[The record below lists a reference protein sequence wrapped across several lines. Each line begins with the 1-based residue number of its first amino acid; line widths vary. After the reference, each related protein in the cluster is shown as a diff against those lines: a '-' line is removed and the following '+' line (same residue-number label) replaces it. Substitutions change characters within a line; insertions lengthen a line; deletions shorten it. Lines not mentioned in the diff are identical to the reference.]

1 MLLLC
6 GHVLLVMVSLVSSY
20 PNSGQFTR
28 LDQRLGMEPEVY
40 MNATQ
45 LITSKGYPCE
55 NHYVVTDDGYIL
67 NVLRIAH
74 GRSGPPPSPT
84 PDRPV
89 ILLQHGLLSDATA
102 WISNPVNESLAFI
115 LADAGADVWL
125 GNNRGN
131 DYSLNHTHLT
141 PADME
146 FWDFSF
152 DEMARFDLP
161 AMVYHALNVSGAKQ
175 MYYAGHSQGTTQ
187 AFVKFSE
194 DQEFGKL
201 IKQFFALAPVAR
213 VGEAS
218 SPLYKLAPFAR
229 SFYAIFGRGHLAI
242 EPEWLKLL
250 QGDLC
255 QKWGFPTVCENIL
268 FVMMGFDREAM
279 NITRL
284 PVYMSHI
291 PSGTSVKNQLHW
303 AQLVNSKSFR
313 RYDFYSAEENM
324 KHYNQTTPPL
334 YQPGKSRVP
343 VYAFRGGNDW
353 MSDPKDCAWLLPQL
367 NLTKEVFIKE
377 YEHLD
382 FIYGMDAATK
392 IYKEMVDVMFQK

>member
-201 IKQFFALAPVAR
+201 IKQFFALAPVAK

-218 SPLYKLAPFAR
+218 SPLFKLAPFAR
-229 SFYAIFGRGHLAI
+229 SFYEIFGR
-242 EPEWLKLL
+242 
-250 QGDLC
+250 
-255 QKWGFPTVCENIL
+255 
-268 FVMMGFDREAM
+268 
-279 NITRL
+279 
-284 PVYMSHI
+284 YMSHI
-291 PSGTSVKNQLHW
+291 SSGESVKNQLHW
-303 AQLVNSKSFR
+303 MQLVNSKSFR

-343 VYAFRGGNDW
+343 VYAFRGGNDCI
-353 MSDPKDCAWLLPQL
+353 SDPKDCAWLLPQL

-377 YEHLD
+377 YGHLD
-382 FIYGMDAATK
+382 FVFGIDAATK
-392 IYKEMVDVMFQK
+392 VYKEIVDVMFQK